1 MRNRGV
7 IDSHNYPK
15 ELYQSPTYTSW
26 NGMKT
31 RCDGRGSD
39 KLRRIYFDRGIRYCD
54 KWSVFSG
61 FLEDMGI
68 RPEGTSLDR
77 INGSLGYFKENCRWA
92 TPHVQSKNR
101 RSSSNTGLK
110 FITSIK
116 QNSHEFYIVSVRPF
130 KHIRATT
137 ILSAIEIR
145 EKLVKFR
152 EENIKFKE
160 NSMIPESIVM
170 TRRVP
175 REQYGHEEITVSA
188 TVEEGE
194 NLLDCLQ
201 ELKKFVCEHMGL
213 EFKPVDVV
221 SPVKKLKEEEAKKEV
236 KKVEPKKEEAQLE
249 LTPAPTPEAS
259 LVAPTETPTAKA
271 EEKERQKPGRKREK
285 ELPVTPEQKAEA
297 RTVSKP
303 NSKVTAYDRNLDLH
317 KKLVAE
323 LLDANYPN
331 WRANPSKAKEA
342 SVKLEGKE
350 FLDNEGIILPEFKTA
365 FAEAMK

>member
-15 ELYQSPTYTSW
+15 ELYQSPTYVSW

-31 RCDGRGSD
+31 RCDGKGSD
-39 KLRRIYFDRGIRYCD
+39 KLRNIYFNRGIKYCE

-77 INGSLGYFKENCRWA
+77 INGNLGYFKENCRWA
-92 TPHVQSKNR
+92 TPHVQNKNR
-101 RSSSNTGLK
+101 RASSNTGLK

-116 QNSHEFYIVSVRPF
+116 QNSHEFYLVSVKPF
-130 KHIRATT
+130 KHVRATT
-137 ILSAIEIR
+137 IFSAIEIR
-145 EKLVKFR
+145 EKLIKFR

-194 NLLDCLQ
+194 NLLECLQ
-201 ELKKFVCEHMGL
+201 ELKRFVDEHMGL
-213 EFKPVDVV
+213 EFTPVDTT

-236 KKVEPKKEEAQLE
+236 KKAEPKKEAEQLE
-249 LTPAPTPEAS
+249 LAAAEHEETVATMTPAP
-259 LVAPTETPTAKA
+259 KA

-323 LLDANYPN
+323 LLDASYPN

-350 FLDNEGIILPEFKTA
+350 FLDNEGIILPAFKIA